1 MVEAKGMADFM
12 PDHMLFKRGEIPSFF
27 VLPIHI
33 KPTFALVSHAF
44 TAPQFSS
51 TVNADVRVSWGRD
64 LLESQA
70 REAIQQLKGSV
81 NEGLFIP

>member
-1 MVEAKGMADFM
+1 MVETNGMAYFM
-12 PDHMLFKRGEIPSFF
+12 PDHMLFKPCEIPSLL

-33 KPTFALVSHAF
+33 KRIFTLVSHAF
-44 TAPQFSS
+44 TAPQFAS